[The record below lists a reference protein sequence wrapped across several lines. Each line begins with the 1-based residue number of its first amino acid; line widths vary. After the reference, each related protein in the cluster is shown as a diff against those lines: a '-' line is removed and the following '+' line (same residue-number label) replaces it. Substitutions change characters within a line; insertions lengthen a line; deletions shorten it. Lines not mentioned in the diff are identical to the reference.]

1 MRILASM
8 LLGGVLLLGAGCA
21 QTGGQG
27 GGNTAPGAKSKFIP
41 TLSTAPT
48 LDLVT
53 QGPAK
58 LTNVKQSCKEG
69 SVSLYVGSSSICP
82 GTKPA
87 GSRMVS
93 GRPEI
98 ELKQGEYLCGA
109 VVGGGGPCD
118 LTYVLAQ

>member
-1 MRILASM
+1 MRILSSM
-8 LLGGVLLLGAGCA
+8 LLGSALLLGAGCA

-27 GGNTAPGAKSKFIP
+27 ANTAPGAKSKFIS
-41 TLSTAPT
+41 TLTTAPT
-48 LDLVT
+48 LDTVA

-69 SVSLYVGSSSICP
+69 SVSLYVGTSAICP
-82 GTKPA
+82 GTKPSGA
-87 GSRMVS
+87 RMVS

-98 ELKQGEYLCGA
+98 ELKQGEFLCGA
-109 VVGGGGPCD
+109 VGGGSGPCD